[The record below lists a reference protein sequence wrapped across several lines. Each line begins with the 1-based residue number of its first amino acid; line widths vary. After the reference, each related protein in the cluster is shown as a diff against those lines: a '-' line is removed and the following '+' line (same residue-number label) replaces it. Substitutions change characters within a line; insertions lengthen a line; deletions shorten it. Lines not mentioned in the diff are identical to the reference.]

1 MSAGIVIPTPSES
14 LSVSLAPGGV
24 LFVLGANGTG
34 KSSLM
39 FHLANSSTRTY
50 WASGH
55 RQLWLESSAADLRQ
69 EEHEH
74 IRSLSEHPGNEP
86 ALRWS
91 EPGRYG
97 IQRTKSILH
106 ALHTAQRVRD
116 RQVVELLDSG
126 ARDDGLACQRKSQ
139 DPLEKITQ
147 FFKVA
152 RLPIALSLDET
163 DGWFV
168 ATRGDATYP
177 INELSDGER
186 SALLLGAAVVSEPE
200 DTLFLIDEPERHLHR
215 SIICPLLQAV
225 FTARPD
231 CRFVVA
237 THELMLPL
245 SFPDAEVLI
254 LRRCIFEESIP
265 ARWEAD
271 LTKAASALSDELKTN
286 IWGGRRQ
293 LLFVEG
299 TETSLDAK
307 LYRLLFPDVSVY
319 PKSGRPQVVAA
330 VEAVTAAEEFTWV
343 KVRGL
348 VDGDR
353 TPSADKDDLRGRSV
367 HSLESRAV
375 ESLYYHPQV
384 QREVAG
390 PRCQREGGNL
400 EDWLDAATQRT
411 ICTHD
416 RLDADLRIS
425 RPPGSSDR
433 EFAQVIITQVAIKKT
448 DIPQQ
453 IAEALMFRNQ
463 REYENAVLDRV
474 VGNEAFAQKIIDL
487 DTGLTD
493 LASDLQVPL
502 PG

>member
-1 MSAGIVIPTPSES
+1 
-14 LSVSLAPGGV
+14 
-24 LFVLGANGTG
+24 
-34 KSSLM
+34 M
-39 FHLANSSTRTY
+39 FHLANSTTRTY

-55 RQLWLESSAADLRQ
+55 RQLWLESGAADLSHQ
-69 EEHEH
+69 EHEH
-74 IRSLSEHPGNEP
+74 IRSQYGHPGRQP

-91 EPGRYG
+91 EPGGYG
-97 IQRTKSILH
+97 LQRTKSTLH
-106 ALHTAQRVRD
+106 ALHTAQRARD
-116 RQVVELLDSG
+116 RRVVRLLDSG
-126 ARDDGLACQRKSQ
+126 ARDDGLAHQRESQ
-139 DPLEKITQ
+139 DPLEKITHL
-147 FFKVA
+147 FEA
-152 RLPIALSLDET
+152 AHLPIALSLDDSE
-163 DGWFV
+163 GRFV

-186 SALLLGAAVVSEPE
+186 SALLLGAAVVSEPK

-254 LRRCIFEESIP
+254 LRRCIFEGSTP

-271 LTKAASALSDELKTN
+271 RTKAAAALSDELKAN

-299 TETSLDAK
+299 TEASLDAK
-307 LYRLLFPDVSVY
+307 LYRLLFPDATIY
-319 PKSGRPQVVAA
+319 PKNARTQVEAA
-330 VEAVTAAEEFTWV
+330 VQAVATAEEFTWV
-343 KVRGL
+343 KARGL
-348 VDGDR
+348 VDGDL
-353 TPSADKDDLRGRSV
+353 TPSADKDDLREGSV
-367 HSLESRAV
+367 HSLESSAV

-400 EDWLDAATQRT
+400 EEWLDAATQRT

-416 RLDADLRIS
+416 RLDADLRIP

-433 EFAQVIITQVAIKKT
+433 EFAEAIITQVAIKKT
-448 DIPQQ
+448 NIPQQ
-453 IAEALMFRNQ
+453 IAKALMFRSR
-463 REYENAVLDRV
+463 REYGDAVLDRV

>member
-1 MSAGIVIPTPSES
+1 MSEGIDIPTPSGS
-14 LSVSLAPGGV
+14 MSVPLAPGGV
-24 LFVLGANGTG
+24 LFVVGANGTG

-39 FHLANSSTRTY
+39 FHLANSATRTY

-55 RQLWLESSAADLRQ
+55 RQLWLESGAADLSHQ
-69 EEHEH
+69 EHEY
-74 IRSLSEHPGNEP
+74 IRSRSEHPGSEP

-91 EPGRYG
+91 EPGGYG
-97 IQRTKSILH
+97 LQRTKSTLH

-116 RQVVELLDSG
+116 RRVVELLDSG
-126 ARDDGLACQRKSQ
+126 ALDDGLARQQESQ
-139 DPLEKITQ
+139 DPLERITE
-147 FFKVA
+147 FFKA
-152 RLPIALSLDET
+152 AHLPIALSLDDSE
-163 DGWFV
+163 GRFV

-186 SALLLGAAVVSEPE
+186 SALLLGAAVVSEPK

-254 LRRCIFEESIP
+254 LRRCIFEGSTP
-265 ARWEAD
+265 AHWEAD
-271 LTKAASALSDELKTN
+271 RISAASALSDELKAN
-286 IWGGRRQ
+286 IWGGRRR
-293 LLFVEG
+293 LVFVEG

-319 PKSGRPQVVAA
+319 PKDGRTQVVAA

-343 KVRGL
+343 KVHGL

-367 HSLESRAV
+367 HCLESRAV

-390 PRCQREGGNL
+390 PRCEREGGNL
-400 EDWLDAATQRT
+400 EEWLDAATQRT

-416 RLDADLRIS
+416 RLDADLRIP

-433 EFAQVIITQVAIKKT
+433 EFAEAIITQVAIKKT
-448 DIPQQ
+448 GIPRQ
-453 IAEALMFRNQ
+453 IAEALNFGQR
-463 REYENAVLDRV
+463 REYGNSVLDRV
-474 VGNEAFAQKIIDL
+474 VGNEAFAQKIINL